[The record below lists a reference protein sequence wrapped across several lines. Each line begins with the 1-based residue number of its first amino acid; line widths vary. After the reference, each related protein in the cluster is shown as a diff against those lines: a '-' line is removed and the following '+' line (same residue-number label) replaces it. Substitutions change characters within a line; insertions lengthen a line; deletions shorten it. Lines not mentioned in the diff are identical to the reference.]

1 VRGRPLISRS
11 ASAGRCTLLR
21 RSARPYG
28 RSFRCAP
35 AAALKSG
42 ADVSV
47 IVRLDAKVKTAISS
61 ISSIPED
68 AWSTIEY
75 TDAVND
81 EQTSRSPA
89 RCHIHGPAGVSM
101 A

>member
-1 VRGRPLISRS
+1 VLVELLVSVPAVPSSAAFRS
-11 ASAGRCTLLR
+11 
-21 RSARPYG
+21 PYG

-35 AAALKSG
+35 AAVLKSG

-61 ISSIPED
+61 IPED
-68 AWSTIEY
+68 AWTTIEY
-75 TDAVND
+75 TDAVYD
-81 EQTSRSPA
+81 EQTSRFSA
-89 RCHIHGPAGVSM
+89 RCHIRGPAGVSM

>member
-1 VRGRPLISRS
+1 
-11 ASAGRCTLLR
+11 
-21 RSARPYG
+21 
-28 RSFRCAP
+28 
-35 AAALKSG
+35 
-42 ADVSV
+42 
-47 IVRLDAKVKTAISS
+47 VRLDAKVKTAISS